1 MKKRILSVLLAFA
14 MIFTLMPTALAAPT
28 TYQVVTVDKT
38 TVQAGETVNVKVT
51 LPEGI
56 QTAGSFTVVMD
67 FDKGKFEV
75 MSLNYPD
82 DLEAWNE
89 AKNKTASVE
98 VVTNTPDIANVSG
111 QLTANAS
118 YPYNTIKVAGV
129 TVIDATLKAKASG
142 VAAFSFS
149 IFEITYS
156 DNGTQYIVK
165 KDQLETPPSVTI
177 PKAPITSVSAKV
189 DAPQKGVALDTTVD
203 VGGATAYTGTVKWYV
218 GETEATETIA
228 KANTEY
234 TAKITL
240 TASSGESFDAAL
252 DNTTTTE
259 GYAVKKVSNT
269 ELLLTKTF
277 GVTAIKDTPTITTV
291 PTASAIT
298 YGQKLSNSTL
308 TGGEAKVGSTVISGT
323 FKWKTGT
330 ITPQVKDSNSTE
342 YEVVFTPSDA
352 ASYEPATCKVKLTV
366 NKKPLSSLATDPI
379 SDQPYTGIPI
389 TPTFRVMNGTDFF
402 EILDPSDYE
411 VTFTNNTNVGTA
423 NYTIKETPTGNYKFN
438 TSYGTFKI
446 KAADSSISIT
456 SDPSKSYDGNV
467 VTDPAVSTSGSTGAV
482 TYTYYTDA
490 ACTTKTT
497 TASGA
502 VSDGAA
508 PKNAGD
514 YWVKATVPA
523 DGSYGSATSDAKK
536 FTISPRNISEVTVA
550 TIADQEYTGSS
561 IEPTLTVTYNGA
573 PLASGTDYTVEYTS
587 NLNVGTATATIKAKT
602 GGNFT
607 GEKDVT
613 FKIKAKAI
621 TPVVTVT
628 GSYEYT
634 GDPITPNYKVE
645 ITSGGMELPADQYDA
660 VVSNNTNAG
669 NGNIKITAKANGNY
683 SFSEVNKTFAINAKN
698 VSGLTATISDQT
710 TIKDVGEFVDP
721 VIKGVKG
728 EDLTGTLTYAYG
740 SETGKTH
747 AEVVTMLKG
756 KNVNDVVT
764 LTYTFTPSSGNY
776 TGTKTGSF
784 KVTVKD
790 IEFLVNGTPATVANT
805 LTVKANPVY
814 GDDWS
819 DIVKIKDGV
828 TITAKVGT
836 NIDTD
841 QSHFTLRPTG
851 KPNAGNGQTYELVY
865 NGTINGTN
873 YANVVVASGT
883 VNVARKDVTA
893 TMIAGIPA
901 QTYTGSAIQPKPAVT
916 DGAALSEGTD
926 FSYSYD
932 ANTDVA
938 TGGKVTITGQGNYKG
953 TADKT
958 FTISPKNINGA
969 TINLTSASLPYT
981 GLEQTVSIT
990 SVTLTGWTITAGD
1003 YDIVGNSDKATNVGS
1018 TTLTIQ
1024 GKGNYTGTATTT
1036 WEITS
1041 IDPVLADF
1049 DVTPA
1054 LSTAQ
1059 TYDGAHK
1066 TVTVVPKSGVNGM
1079 GTVKV
1084 YYEATA
1090 GITYPK
1096 SETAPTD
1103 VGTYKV
1109 TASVAAGSN
1118 YNAKDIDV
1126 GTLTI
1131 NQATGGTLAAY
1142 NFQQKYTDLTAKTIT
1157 PDYSDLPA
1165 GQTWT
1170 YSTPTPVT
1178 SGTAAVTGT
1187 SIGAD
1192 TGVLSYTLTAGAKD
1206 DTVKWTVTIS
1216 SHNYAAFTKEVTLT
1230 LTDKDDQAAL
1240 TLTGGTTVVYG
1251 QTLQLGTSGGNGTGA
1266 VTYAVTN
1273 GTGEATI
1280 DAATGKLTPVKV
1292 GTVKVKATK
1301 AGDASYNSVTSAEVE
1316 ITITRA
1322 TPTGAP
1328 KYTAITTSGKTLAD
1342 AGLTTT
1348 GSTLNPNAGTLVW
1361 VDNAGTVLPDTT
1373 AVAANTTYKWL
1384 FTPTDANYTTLTG
1397 SIELYHKS
1405 SSGGGGWYYT
1415 YYTIK
1420 ATAGTNGS
1428 ISPSGW
1434 TSVRD
1439 GRDQTFTITP
1449 DKGYAVAKVLVD
1461 GKSVG
1466 AVKSYT
1472 FKNVTK
1478 DHTIEAIFMK
1488 SNGNP
1493 QTGVFVDVAEGSYYE
1508 EAIDWAVE
1516 KGITNG
1522 VSSNMF
1528 APNDPCTRA
1537 QIVTFLWRAAGSP
1550 APKSMSSFT
1559 DVPADAFY
1567 AKAVA
1572 WAVENGITS
1581 GTGESK
1587 FSPNATCTRAQ
1598 AVTFL
1603 YRASGSPAVSGSAE
1617 FSDVATNAYYAD
1629 AVAWAAKKGITTG
1642 IGGGLFG
1649 SDNDCTR
1656 GQIVTFLWRA
1666 MAE

>member
-1 MKKRILSVLLAFA
+1 MIVCLMLTMLPTSAFA
-14 MIFTLMPTALAAPT
+14 AGENGIAASTAK
-28 TYQVVTVDKT
+28 VK
-38 TVQAGETVNVKVT
+38 AGETFVVTLKIPSISEKLSNIEFNISFDNTVFDVTEYKQPSFATMSNTPAEANAAGRLTCTNVSPTGDNDITALQSGGTMTATFKAKDTAVAGSYSFTVSKYEIKSIDETTYMPIDHAPTGTVTVANVEVVSELTGDLPISITAPTKGVPPETTISGTNFTGSITWSPTVSGTFAANTKYTAKVELTANTGYQFANGVNPTVAGSDSVTDVNVKDS
-51 LPEGI
+51 
-56 QTAGSFTVVMD
+56 GS
-67 FDKGKFEV
+67 K
-75 MSLNYPD
+75 
-82 DLEAWNE
+82 LEFKATFP
-89 AKNKTASVE
+89 KTADKDPLPTSTSVSISG
-98 VVTNTPDIANVSG
+98 TPQIDKPLTANVSG
-111 QLTANAS
+111 LPASPGALTYKWYRVGTTES
-118 YPYNTIKVAGV
+118 LITGETGNTYTPSTKDDVGKKIKVVV
-129 TVIDATLKAKASG
+129 TAENYSGSLEATSPYTVSKKPYDGPTPTAPTGITPTSNFVSFTKTENYYYAVTSAAITTAPSSGWTNQDGFTGLSPNTSYKLWYRIGETDIMESSSAAYVDFTTLKSSATITIAAPGTIIYDGSAVEVGSG
-142 VAAFSFS
+142 KDLSY
-149 IFEITYS
+149 TYS
-156 DNGTQYIVK
+156 GD
-165 KDQLETPPSVTI
+165 
-177 PKAPITSVSAKV
+177 
-189 DAPQKGVALDTTVD
+189 
-203 VGGATAYTGTVKWYV
+203 GAVTVKWY
-218 GETEATETIA
+218 A
-228 KANTEY
+228 
-234 TAKITL
+234 
-240 TASSGESFDAAL
+240 
-252 DNTTTTE
+252 DN
-259 GYAVKKVSNT
+259 
-269 ELLLTKTF
+269 
-277 GVTAIKDTPTITTV
+277 
-291 PTASAIT
+291 
-298 YGQKLSNSTL
+298 SNS
-308 TGGEAKVGSTVISGT
+308 VGSALAGAPTNAGT
-323 FKWKTGT
+323 YWIGVSAAEGT
-330 ITPQVKDSNSTE
+330 SS
-342 YEVVFTPSDA
+342 A
-352 ASYEPATCKVKLTV
+352 AVS
-366 NKKPLSSLATDPI
+366 
-379 SDQPYTGIPI
+379 
-389 TPTFRVMNGTDFF
+389 
-402 EILDPSDYE
+402 E
-411 VTFTNNTNVGTA
+411 VT
-423 NYTIKETPTGNYKFN
+423 
-438 TSYGTFKI
+438 
-446 KAADSSISIT
+446 
-456 SDPSKSYDGNV
+456 
-467 VTDPAVSTSGSTGAV
+467 
-482 TYTYYTDA
+482 
-490 ACTTKTT
+490 
-497 TASGA
+497 
-502 VSDGAA
+502 
-508 PKNAGD
+508 
-514 YWVKATVPA
+514 
-523 DGSYGSATSDAKK
+523 KK

-550 TIADQEYTGSS
+550 SIADKEYTGSY
-561 IEPTLTVTYNGA
+561 IEPPLTVTYNGA

-602 GGNFT
+602 GSNFT
-607 GEKDVT
+607 GEKAVT

-628 GSYEYT
+628 GSYKYT
-634 GDPITPNYKVE
+634 GDPITPTYKVE
-645 ITSGGMELPADQYDA
+645 ITSGGMELPANQYDA

-683 SFSEVNKTFAINAKN
+683 SFSDVNKTFAIAAKN
-698 VSGLTATISDQT
+698 VADAEVTAIISDQT
-710 TIKDVGEFVDP
+710 TIKGVGEFVDP
-721 VIKGVKG
+721 VIKGVKD
-728 EDLTGTLTYAYG
+728 EVLTGTLTYAYDG
-740 SETGKTH
+740 VSGKSH
-747 AEVVTMLKG
+747 ADVVNMLKG

-764 LTYTFTPSSGNY
+764 LTYTFTPPSGNY
-776 TGTKTGSF
+776 AGTKTDSF

-790 IEFLVNGTPATVANT
+790 IEFLVGTAPASVANT
-805 LTVKANPVY
+805 LTVKSSPVY
-814 GDDWS
+814 GDNWS
-819 DIVKIKDGV
+819 DIVKKQTGV
-828 TITAKVGT
+828 TITAKVGAA
-836 NIDTD
+836 IDTE

-873 YANVVVASGT
+873 YANVVVVSGT
-883 VNVARKDVTA
+883 VDVARKDVTA

-901 QTYTGSAIQPKPAVT
+901 QTYTGSAIHPKPAVT

-1041 IDPVLADF
+1041 IDPVLANF

-1142 NFQQKYTDLTAKTIT
+1142 NFQQKYTDLSAKTIT

-1170 YSTPTPVT
+1170 YSTPTPTT

-1206 DTVKWTVTIS
+1206 NTVKWTVTIS
-1216 SHNYAAFTKEVTLT
+1216 SHNYADFTKEVTLT

-1251 QTLQLGTSGGNGTGA
+1251 QTLQLGTSGGSGTGA

-1280 DAATGKLTPVKV
+1280 DATGKLTPVKV
-1292 GTVKVKATK
+1292 GTVKVTATK
-1301 AGDASYNSVTSAEVE
+1301 AGDASYNSITSAEVE

-1328 KYTAITTSGKTLAD
+1328 KYTAITTIGKTLAD
-1342 AGLTTT
+1342 AGLTTA
-1348 GSTLNPNAGTLVW
+1348 GSNLSVPGTVKW
-1361 VDNAGTVLPDTT
+1361 VDDTGADLPATTTVE
-1373 AVAANTTYKWL
+1373 ANKLYKWV
-1384 FTPTDANYTTLTG
+1384 FTPADSANYTTLTG
-1397 SIELYHKS
+1397 TIELYHKS
-1405 SSGGGGWYYT
+1405 SSSGSGWYYT

-1581 GTGESK
+1581 GTGEGK
-1587 FSPNATCTRAQ
+1587 FSPNSTCTRAQ

-1603 YRASGSPAVSGSAE
+1603 YRASGSPAVSGKAE
-1617 FSDVATNAYYAD
+1617 FSDVSTTAFYAD
-1629 AVAWAAKKGITTG
+1629 AVVWAAKKGITTG

>member
-1 MKKRILSVLLAFA
+1 MKKRILSVLLALA
-14 MIFTLMPTALAAPT
+14 MVFTLVPVTVFAAPP
-28 TYQVVTVDKT
+28 YQVVTVDKT

-56 QTAGSFTVVMD
+56 QTAGSFTVVMN
-67 FDKGKFEV
+67 FDKEKFEV
-75 MSLNYPD
+75 TKYKKPAPLNCLD
-82 DLEAWNE
+82 GENE
-89 AKNKTASVE
+89 ADIVSVVKNTAE
-98 VVTNTPDIANVSG
+98 IANNSG
-111 QLTANAS
+111 QLTVNAS
-118 YPYNTIKVAGV
+118 YPYNTIEVAGV

-142 VAAFSFS
+142 VAAFSFET
-149 IFEITYS
+149 FEITYS

-165 KDQLETPPSVTI
+165 KDQLEAPPSVTI

-240 TASSGESFDAAL
+240 TAGSGESFDAAL

-277 GVTAIKDTPTITTV
+277 GATAIKDTPTITTV

-352 ASYEPATCKVKLTV
+352 ASYETTTCKVKLTV
-366 NKKPLSSLATDPI
+366 NKKALSSLATDPI
-379 SDQPYTGIPI
+379 SDQPYTGSPI
-389 TPTFRVMNGTDFF
+389 TPTFRVMNGTNFY
-402 EILDPSDYE
+402 EILATSDYE
-411 VTFTNNTNVGTA
+411 VIFTNNTNVGTA

-446 KAADSSISIT
+446 IAGTSSISIT
-456 SDPSKSYDGNV
+456 GEPSKPYDGNV
-467 VTDPAVSTSGSTGAV
+467 VADPAVSTSGSTGAV
-482 TYTYYTDA
+482 TYTYYTNED
-490 ACTTKTT
+490 CTTKTT

-502 VSDGAA
+502 ASDGAA

-514 YWVKATVPA
+514 YWVKATLAA
-523 DGSYGSATSDAKK
+523 DSNHSSATSAAKK

-550 TIADQEYTGSS
+550 SIADVEYTGSP
-561 IEPTLTVTYNGA
+561 IKPTLTVTYNGA
-573 PLASGTDYTVEYTS
+573 PLTFGTDYTVEYTS

-602 GGNFT
+602 GGNFI
-607 GEKDVT
+607 GEKAVN
-613 FKIKAKAI
+613 FKIKAKNI

-634 GDPITPNYKVE
+634 GDPITPTYKVE
-645 ITSGGMELPADQYDA
+645 ITSGGMELPTNQYDA
-660 VVSNNTNAG
+660 EVRNNTNAG

-683 SFSEVNKTFAINAKN
+683 SFPEVNETFTIAAKD
-698 VSGLTATISDQT
+698 VAGLTATISDQT
-710 TIKDVGEFVDP
+710 TIKGVGEFVDP

-728 EDLTGTLTYAYG
+728 EDLTGTLTYGYD
-740 SETGKTH
+740 SETGKSHT
-747 AEVVTMLKG
+747 EVVTMLKG

-764 LTYTFTPSSGNY
+764 LTYTFTPPAGNY

-790 IEFLVNGTPATVANT
+790 IEFLVGTAPASVANT
-805 LTVKANPVY
+805 LTVKSSPVY
-814 GDDWS
+814 GDNWS
-819 DIVKIKDGV
+819 DIVKKQTGV
-828 TITAKVGT
+828 TITAKVGAAT
-836 NIDTD
+836 DAD

-851 KPNAGNGQTYELVY
+851 KPNAGNNQTYELVY

-883 VNVARKDVTA
+883 VDVAQKDVTA
-893 TMIAGIPA
+893 AMIAGIPA

-958 FTISPKNINGA
+958 FTISPKNISGA

-981 GLEQTVSIT
+981 GSEQTVSIT

-1024 GKGNYTGTATTT
+1024 GKGNYTGTAATT
-1036 WEITS
+1036 WKITA
-1041 IDPVLADF
+1041 IDPVLANF

-1054 LSTAQ
+1054 LPAVQ
-1059 TYDGAHK
+1059 AYDGAHK

-1084 YYEATA
+1084 YYEATT

-1157 PDYSDLPA
+1157 PDYSNLPA

-1170 YSTPTPVT
+1170 YSVSAPVT

-1206 DTVKWTVTIS
+1206 NTVKWTVTIS
-1216 SHNYAAFTKEVTLT
+1216 SHNYADFTKEVTLT

-1251 QTLQLGTSGGNGTGA
+1251 QTLQLGTSGGSGTGA

-1292 GTVKVKATK
+1292 GTVKVTATK
-1301 AGDASYNSVTSAEVE
+1301 AGDASYNSITSAEVE
-1316 ITITRA
+1316 IHITRA

-1361 VDNAGTVLPDTT
+1361 VDNADNVLPGTT

-1384 FTPTDANYTTLTG
+1384 FTPTDTNYTTLTG

-1550 APKSMSSFT
+1550 APNSMSSFT

-1581 GTGESK
+1581 GTGEGK
-1587 FSPNATCTRAQ
+1587 FSPNSTCTRAQ